1 MSENLTSVDIVYD
14 ITYNDTGREVEPMD
28 DQLRRSMALFS
39 MSIVQKLTGLSA
51 RQIRYYEEQHL
62 IHPERTEGNRRVF
75 SFIDVE
81 KLLEI
86 KALLDKGVNLAGVK
100 HVLQLNTVASE
111 TVQPPVAAT
120 PKKELSEADL
130 MKHLKT
136 ELMFA
141 GKYGRTSMIQGEL
154 SRFFH

>member
-1 MSENLTSVDIVYD
+1 
-14 ITYNDTGREVEPMD
+14 MD
-28 DQLRRSMALFS
+28 DHLRRNMALFS

-51 RQIRYYEEQHL
+51 RQIRYYEEQRL
-62 IHPERTEGNRRVF
+62 IHPERTDGNRRIF
-75 SFIDVE
+75 SFTDVD

-100 HVLQLNTVASE
+100 HVLQLTTASE
-111 TVQPPVAAT
+111 AVQPPKDVPA
-120 PKKELSEADL
+120 KKELSEAEL

-136 ELMFA
+136 ELLFA
-141 GKYGRTSMIQGEL
+141 GKYGKTSMIQGEL